1 MTIKYKTIKEIKK
14 MISQKEISNKEIVQ
28 EVYKLINENSHLNAF
43 VTLNEENSIKQAD
56 NLDNNP
62 SEMALAGIPIAQKDL
77 FCTKGLRTTCGS
89 KILDNFIPP
98 YSATVI
104 ENLEN
109 AGCISVGKTNM
120 DEFAMGSSNETS
132 YFGNVHNPWGDKLVP
147 GGSSGGSASA
157 VAAGIVPAASG
168 TDTGG
173 SIRQPASLCGITG
186 LKPTYGRVS
195 RWGMIAFA
203 SSLDQAGPMAR
214 TVEDCALLLNE
225 MCSHDI
231 KDTTSLDEDIPN
243 FENRAGAV
251 TLDITMAEL
260 NTYSQ
265 NCSPTDPPILMSWP
279 GALPRQLD
287 EYIDLNNETNT
298 ELLADQIWDGERNL
312 DPNWEA
318 ILKKNFLNSG
328 GYQYFKMIVD
338 EVSTRFNLANTV
350 DDFEIITD
358 KENYYSLEVLNI
370 INNIRDDFNTYQA
383 NLDTTT
389 FMPRQAN
396 DCANVEYYI
405 DDLKWGLPVYLGLDG
420 TEVTEEY
427 KYDTGEFLETKGF
440 YLPTYYYYNK
450 TDSRY
455 QPFKRPS
462 SGGFSH
468 SSIFLLVS
476 KFQLDVKGEP
486 YFFMDL
492 DRLNCIDEVAPYKEN
507 EFSEMNNMSTGN
519 PNSAFAKLPLSIQDE
534 VAYSGSQITSKSY
547 DPPLNRL
554 SRLAIRLRFHN
565 GRPVKFG
572 IQPFSFVLEIKC
584 SKQSLKLK

>member
-1 MTIKYKTIKEIKK
+1 MTIKFKTIKEIKK

-28 EVYKLINENSHLNAF
+28 EVYKLIDENIHLNAF
-43 VTLNEENSIKQAD
+43 VTLNEDNSLKKAEG
-56 NLDNNP
+56 LDNNP
-62 SEMALAGIPIAQKDL
+62 SDSPLAGIPIAQKDL

-243 FENRAGAV
+243 FENNLNQSLKGKKIGV
-251 TLDITMAEL
+251 VKDLDLSSLDNDVVSIYEDSLKEFVSLGAEL
-260 NTYSQ
+260 EDIS
-265 NCSPTDPPILMSWP
+265 
-279 GALPRQLD
+279 LP
-287 EYIDLNNETNT
+287 
-298 ELLADQIWDGERNL
+298 NL
-312 DPNWEA
+312 
-318 ILKKNFLNSG
+318 
-328 GYQYFKMIVD
+328 
-338 EVSTRFNLANTV
+338 
-350 DDFEIITD
+350 
-358 KENYYSLEVLNI
+358 SLSV
-370 INNIRDDFNTYQA
+370 
-383 NLDTTT
+383 
-389 FMPRQAN
+389 
-396 DCANVEYYI
+396 
-405 DDLKWGLPVYLGLDG
+405 
-420 TEVTEEY
+420 
-427 KYDTGEFLETKGF
+427 
-440 YLPTYYYYNK
+440 PTYY
-450 TDSRY
+450 
-455 QPFKRPS
+455 
-462 SGGFSH
+462 
-468 SSIFLLVS
+468 V
-476 KFQLDVKGEP
+476 
-486 YFFMDL
+486 
-492 DRLNCIDEVAPYKEN
+492 VAPAECSSN
-507 EFSEMNNMSTGN
+507 
-519 PNSAFAKLPLSIQDE
+519 
-534 VAYSGSQITSKSY
+534 
-547 DPPLNRL
+547 L
-554 SRLAIRLRFHN
+554 SRFD
-565 GRPVKFG
+565 GVKFG
-572 IQPFSFVLEIKC
+572 RRSENPKDLEELYIQTRSEGFGDEVKRRILIGSYVLSAGYYDAYYKKAQQVRRLIKKDFVEAFSNVDVIMTPTTRGPAFEIGSKGSDPIQMYLEDLFTI
-584 SKQSLKLK
+584 SANLAGLPAMSLPNGYIDKKPIGLQIIGNFLDESTILNFGHMYQNKTNWHMHTPDGVKE

>member
-43 VTLNEENSIKQAD
+43 VTLNEENSLKQAD

-243 FENRAGAV
+243 FENDLNQSLKGKKIGV
-251 TLDITMAEL
+251 VKDLDLSSLDNDVVSVYEDSLNEFVSLGAEL
-260 NTYSQ
+260 KDIS
-265 NCSPTDPPILMSWP
+265 
-279 GALPRQLD
+279 LP
-287 EYIDLNNETNT
+287 
-298 ELLADQIWDGERNL
+298 
-312 DPNWEA
+312 
-318 ILKKNFLNSG
+318 
-328 GYQYFKMIVD
+328 
-338 EVSTRFNLANTV
+338 NLALSV
-350 DDFEIITD
+350 
-358 KENYYSLEVLNI
+358 
-370 INNIRDDFNTYQA
+370 
-383 NLDTTT
+383 
-389 FMPRQAN
+389 
-396 DCANVEYYI
+396 
-405 DDLKWGLPVYLGLDG
+405 
-420 TEVTEEY
+420 
-427 KYDTGEFLETKGF
+427 
-440 YLPTYYYYNK
+440 PTYY
-450 TDSRY
+450 
-455 QPFKRPS
+455 
-462 SGGFSH
+462 
-468 SSIFLLVS
+468 V
-476 KFQLDVKGEP
+476 
-486 YFFMDL
+486 
-492 DRLNCIDEVAPYKEN
+492 VAPAECSSN
-507 EFSEMNNMSTGN
+507 
-519 PNSAFAKLPLSIQDE
+519 
-534 VAYSGSQITSKSY
+534 
-547 DPPLNRL
+547 L
-554 SRLAIRLRFHN
+554 SRFD
-565 GRPVKFG
+565 GVKFG
-572 IQPFSFVLEIKC
+572 RRSENPKDLEELYIQTRSEGFGDEVKRRILIGSYVLSAGYYDAYYKKAQQVRRLIKKDFDEAFSNVDVIMTPTTRGPAFEMGSKGSDPIQMYLEDLFTI
-584 SKQSLKLK
+584 SANLAGLPAMSLPNGNIDKKPIGLQIIGNFLDESTILNFGHMYQTKTNWHMLTPDGEKE